1 MRPKTVLRLDRQTRF
16 RVIDGEAVVVLQRR
30 AEALVLN
37 HVGTRLLELVDGRRT
52 VADLCAA
59 AAADY
64 AVDRERVES
73 DALPYLEALLAAG
86 VVESLPAPLPPPLPP
101 PLPTV
106 EAP

>member
-1 MRPKTVLRLDRQTRF
+1 MGPETVLRLDRQTRF

-37 HVGTRLLELVDGRRT
+37 PVGTHLLELVDGRRT

-59 AAADY
+59 AAAEYD
-64 AVDRERVES
+64 VERERVES
-73 DALPYLEALLAAG
+73 DALPYLEELLASG
-86 VVESLPAPLPPPLPP
+86 VVEAVAPPA
-101 PLPTV
+101 